1 MVETEHRDTFGCVK
15 RNVIKTQ
22 ISPPYYTLT
31 QTYPPCYGQIS
42 PFPPP
47 FSAVSYFLFVLST
60 VKKKDNCK
68 IYAFHYNVKRRK
80 VLLRK
85 ISMHVFSVCYMYLY
99 GFLSYYLCY
108 TCSLPPP
115 PSMVLYMYCLCFIFI
130 MSMLY
135 LYYLPS
141 LHC

>member
-1 MVETEHRDTFGCVK
+1 MVKTDTEAHSIALKG
-15 RNVIKTQ
+15 ISLKTR

-68 IYAFHYNVKRRK
+68 I
-80 VLLRK
+80 
-85 ISMHVFSVCYMYLY
+85 
-99 GFLSYYLCY
+99 
-108 TCSLPPP
+108 
-115 PSMVLYMYCLCFIFI
+115 
-130 MSMLY
+130 
-135 LYYLPS
+135 
-141 LHC
+141 

>member
-1 MVETEHRDTFGCVK
+1 MVALKGISLRLTFLLCTIHLLK
-15 RNVIKTQ
+15 LILHATDR
-22 ISPPYYTLT
+22 
-31 QTYPPCYGQIS
+31 
-42 PFPPP
+42 
-47 FSAVSYFLFVLST
+47 FLHFLHLFLQSLIFCLFFLQL
-60 VKKKDNCK
+60 KKKDNCK

-115 PSMVLYMYCLCFIFI
+115 TMVLYMYCLCFIFT